1 MQIIVDRKRIF
12 SRTQVFFICFGVL
25 SHLSIYFTVA
35 NFFNTGKWG
44 YPRLG
49 WIIPERAIS
58 IAGFQFSSNTLL
70 SYHVLSSY
78 CLYFGLL
85 AQLCL
90 MGIVRRTGL
99 TIHVHRVIGSVLLL
113 VALPAFV
120 VFAATLD
127 MTMARNPANRLLF
140 GIIPVL
146 VCYGMLAGFSG
157 IRAGRRIQHIDGMFL
172 AVILLN
178 AAPTIRILTGIL
190 YASGVPIGWLIVD
203 QEANPALAI
212 ARTILILAIL
222 AASYLSCGR
231 LKQNRIPLYLLAAVV
246 PCAVWLSI

>member
-1 MQIIVDRKRIF
+1 MAERNPIF
-12 SRTQVFFICFGVL
+12 SRTQVFFICFGAL
-25 SHLSIYFTVA
+25 SHLTIFFTVA
-35 NFFNTGKWG
+35 NFFNTGNWG
-44 YPRLG
+44 YPRLN
-49 WIIPERAIS
+49 WVIADRVIS
-58 IAGFQFSSNTLL
+58 IAGFRFSSNTLL

-99 TIHVHRVIGSVLLL
+99 PIRVHRVIGGALLL

-127 MTMARNPANRLLF
+127 MTMARNPANQLLF

-146 VCYGMLAGFSG
+146 VCYGMLAGFFG
-157 IRAGRRIQHIDGMFL
+157 IRAERKVRHIDGMFL
-172 AVILLN
+172 AVIMLN
-178 AAPTIRILTGIL
+178 AAPTVRIVTGIL
-190 YASGVPIGWLIVD
+190 YASGVPIGSLIVD
-203 QEANPALAI
+203 QEANPAVSI
-212 ARTILILAIL
+212 VRTIIILAIL

-246 PCAVWLSI
+246 PCAVWLNT

>member
-1 MQIIVDRKRIF
+1 MTERNRIF
-12 SRTQVFFICFGVL
+12 SRTQVFFICFGAL
-25 SHLSIYFTVA
+25 SHVTIFFTVA
-35 NFFNTGKWG
+35 NFFNTGNWG
-44 YPRLG
+44 YPRLN
-49 WIIPERAIS
+49 WVITDRAIS
-58 IAGFQFSSNTLL
+58 LGGFQVSSNTLL

-90 MGIVRRTGL
+90 MGIVHRTEL
-99 TIHVHRVIGSVLLL
+99 TIRIHRVIGGALLL
-113 VALPAFV
+113 IALPAFV

-127 MTMARNPANRLLF
+127 MTMARNSANQLLF

-146 VCYGMLAGFSG
+146 VCYGMLAGFFG
-157 IRAGRRIQHIDGMFL
+157 IRAGRKIRHIDGMFL